1 MSSLFKDVKSKR
13 EQNSDNQNF
22 SKSTSG
28 KTKIKPLPPDFFE
41 QVLICEIQL
50 KRSFSMQL
58 LQKLINYY
66 SQAIEYYESISDPKF
81 ARYSKS
87 LQLLLMQP
95 EVMKHINLTTTKG
108 KIKVQKQERKK
119 EIIDELHKVDKIY
132 ETKNNQDAKTLI
144 TKTNAAE
151 KKEDLNKAINHVL
164 DEQTNNFKKKLEAKK
179 KKKLLNLND
188 ESGNNDKNNN
198 KEEQNIN
205 NFKEN
210 KNKKKGLNK
219 SFDAIGKDESI
230 FSNDAQIEPISM
242 LNLGETN
249 ISLTD
254 GINSNLEFFFN
265 DFDNLFNEKITKN
278 FIERLTE
285 ITKEKINEKIKN
297 ALDYA
302 ARIKDNEF
310 KLTFDETLNQNNKD
324 EIGKKILE
332 LGEEQKKAEKDIDE
346 KYKNK
351 IEELKEE
358 FKNQNIH
365 NFEWIKNLKEKYSSD
380 IDTSIYNYIF
390 FYIFNFSNSFTK
402 KYKYKS
408 TTK

>member
-28 KTKIKPLPPDFFE
+28 KTKIKPLPPEFFE

-380 IDTSIYNYIF
+380 IDTSIYNYIG
-390 FYIFNFSNSFTK
+390 N
-402 KYKYKS
+402 
-408 TTK
+408 

>member
-265 DFDNLFNEKITKN
+265 DFDTLFNEKITKN

-380 IDTSIYNYIF
+380 IDTSIYNYIG
-390 FYIFNFSNSFTK
+390 N
-402 KYKYKS
+402 
-408 TTK
+408 

>member
-1 MSSLFKDVKSKR
+1 MTSLFKNTQQKKEQYSQNQ
-13 EQNSDNQNF
+13 QNSKF
-22 SKSTSG
+22 SG
-28 KTKIKPLPPDFFE
+28 KSKIKPLPPDFFE
-41 QVLICEIQL
+41 QVLICEIQM
-50 KRSFSMQL
+50 KRSFSMPL

-95 EVMKHINLTTTKG
+95 EVMKHINLTTSKG

-119 EIIDELHKVDKIY
+119 EIMNEFQNVDKIY
-132 ETKNNQDAKTLI
+132 EKKENKDAKNLI
-144 TKTNAAE
+144 TQTKAAE
-151 KKEDLNKAINHVL
+151 KKEDINKAINDAL

-179 KKKLLNLND
+179 KKRLMALSN
-188 ESGNNDKNNN
+188 ESGSNDKDSNI
-198 KEEQNIN
+198 EEQKNENNI
-205 NFKEN
+205 KD
-210 KNKKKGLNK
+210 KKIKKKGLNK
-219 SFDAIGKDESI
+219 SFDAIGKDETI
-230 FSNDAQIEPISM
+230 FNNEVQIEPITM
-242 LNLGETN
+242 YNLGETN
-249 ISLTD
+249 LSLTD

-278 FIERLTE
+278 FIERLSE
-285 ITKEKINEKIKN
+285 ITKEKVNEKIKN

-302 ARIKDNEF
+302 AKIKDNEF
-310 KLTFDETLNQNNKD
+310 KLTFDETLDQNTKD

-346 KYKNK
+346 KYRNK
-351 IEELKEE
+351 IEELKDE

-380 IDTSIYNYIF
+380 IDTSIYNYIG
-390 FYIFNFSNSFTK
+390 N
-402 KYKYKS
+402 
-408 TTK
+408 

>member
-1 MSSLFKDVKSKR
+1 MNSLFKNTQQKKVQYSQNQ
-13 EQNSDNQNF
+13 QNSKF
-22 SKSTSG
+22 SG
-28 KTKIKPLPPDFFE
+28 KSKIKPLPPDFFE
-41 QVLICEIQL
+41 QVLICEIQM
-50 KRSFSMQL
+50 KRSFSMPL

-95 EVMKHINLTTTKG
+95 EVMKHINLTTSKG

-119 EIIDELHKVDKIY
+119 EIMNEFQNVDKIY
-132 ETKNNQDAKTLI
+132 EKKENKDAKNLI
-144 TKTNAAE
+144 TQTKAAE
-151 KKEDLNKAINHVL
+151 KKEDINKAINDVL

-179 KKKLLNLND
+179 KKRLMALNNK
-188 ESGNNDKNNN
+188 SGSNDKDSNI
-198 KEEQNIN
+198 EEQKNENNI
-205 NFKEN
+205 KD
-210 KNKKKGLNK
+210 KKIKKKGLNK
-219 SFDAIGKDESI
+219 SFDAIGKDETI
-230 FSNDAQIEPISM
+230 FNNEVQIEPITM
-242 LNLGETN
+242 YNLGETN
-249 ISLTD
+249 LSLTD

-278 FIERLTE
+278 FIERLSE
-285 ITKEKINEKIKN
+285 ITKEKVNEKIKN

-302 ARIKDNEF
+302 AKIKDNEF
-310 KLTFDETLNQNNKD
+310 KLTFDETLDQNTKD

-351 IEELKEE
+351 IEELKDE

-380 IDTSIYNYIF
+380 IDTSIYNYIG
-390 FYIFNFSNSFTK
+390 N
-402 KYKYKS
+402 
-408 TTK
+408 